1 MNKNMSRTYDSAVSY
16 ELVSYTGTSPNR
28 VYTPSEGRFFK
39 GLLFS
44 TAGNLQIIGTGADDV
59 AVTFP
64 VTPGLYPFAGSR
76 IIEAGTTATIAVVL
90 F

>member
-1 MNKNMSRTYDSAVSY
+1 MSRTYDSAVSY
-16 ELVSYTGTSPNR
+16 ELVTYTGNPSS
-28 VYTPSEGRFFK
+28 YTPSEGRFFK
-39 GLLFS
+39 GLLIS
-44 TAGNLQIIGTGADDV
+44 VAGNLQIIGTGAGDV

-76 IIEAGTTATIAVVL
+76 IIQAGTTATIAVVL